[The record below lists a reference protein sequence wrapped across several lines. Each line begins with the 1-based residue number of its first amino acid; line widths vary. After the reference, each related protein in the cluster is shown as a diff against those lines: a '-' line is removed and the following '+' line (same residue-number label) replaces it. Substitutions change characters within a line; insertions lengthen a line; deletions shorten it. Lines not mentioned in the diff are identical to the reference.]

1 MTEQRTPTFTFSQRL
16 SNTSFMVNV
25 YCKDDADV
33 TYADKLLELVRSG
46 MLTEPEHP
54 ELPHTEHAA

>member
-1 MTEQRTPTFTFSQRL
+1 MTENRFPTFTFSQRL
-16 SNTSFMVNV
+16 SNTNFKVNV

-33 TYADKLLELVRSG
+33 TYADKLLELVRNG

-54 ELPHTEHAA
+54 ELPHTEQVA

>member
-16 SNTSFMVNV
+16 SNTNFKVNV

-33 TYADKLLELVRSG
+33 TYEDKLLELVRSG
-46 MLTEPEHP
+46 MLTELEHP
-54 ELPHTEHAA
+54 ELPHTEQVA